1 MHRSVLDAVELAEKG
16 YRAQKIKDI
25 LEKNREHMVIYV
37 GLSTLTISEKGW
49 TDQFCCSCG
58 SRCAED

>member
-25 LEKNREHMVIYV
+25 LEKTESIWSFM
-37 GLSTLTISEKGW
+37 W
-49 TDQFCCSCG
+49 G
-58 SRCAED
+58 SAR